1 MGHDRQASY
10 RQVLARG
17 HGARLR
23 VGVRPSALPVLPTA
37 HSPRPRRADCLVGV
51 VTARRQCRVVC
62 GIWASWGGK
71 RTDHV
76 QPVRIMRIHSTCKCT
91 PGLTAW
97 CVIYRRAACQ
107 LRDQMC
113 SPDDHLSVR
122 SGPAFAIAT
131 CGKLRAKEDQVQCGV
146 SGSVRVRVIMWS
158 MLMSAAVSFMYKM
171 APLTLQITSFTA
183 GRANEIRIFI
193 SKGEARAAKNTE
205 NKEKK

>member
-1 MGHDRQASY
+1 MPLAYTAEPARSPRRRKSSCAVLQHTAWTRRDQMGHDRQASY

-51 VTARRQCRVVC
+51 VNARRQCRVVC

-97 CVIYRRAACQ
+97 CVVYRRAACQ
-107 LRDQMC
+107 LCDQMC
-113 SPDDHLSVR
+113 SPDDYLSVR
-122 SGPAFAIAT
+122 SGPAFGIAT
-131 CGKLRAKEDQVQCGV
+131 RVASYGQKKIRCNSE
-146 SGSVRVRVIMWS
+146 SV
-158 MLMSAAVSFMYKM
+158 
-171 APLTLQITSFTA
+171 
-183 GRANEIRIFI
+183 
-193 SKGEARAAKNTE
+193 EAFVCA
-205 NKEKK
+205 